1 MWKRMLALL
10 LLIPLLDGLFLVF
23 VATQIGWQ
31 ITVLLV
37 VLTALLG
44 MLLVRAEGRHTV
56 RKIQSDLAR
65 GNVPTNSII
74 DGGFLLI
81 SGAFLLTPGLI
92 TDTLGFLLALPPTR
106 AVFRVVAKK
115 WVITPYLDKQTGGF
129 ASGNIYTFGFPDGG
143 NVSGTGNSGGTT
155 GGSSSSGDTYR
166 VDSDAYDIEFDDDAE
181 EKGNP

>member
-44 MLLVRAEGRHTV
+44 MLLVRAEGRHTI
-56 RKIQSDLAR
+56 RKIQSDLAS
-65 GNVPTNSII
+65 GDIPTNRII
-74 DGGFLLI
+74 DGGFLLVA
-81 SGAFLLTPGLI
+81 GAFLLTPGLI
-92 TDTLGFLLALPPTR
+92 TDTLGFLFALPPTR
-106 AVFRVVAKK
+106 AVFRTVAKK
-115 WVITPYLDKQTGGF
+115 WVITPYIDKQTGGF
-129 ASGNIYTFGFPDGG
+129 ASGNVYTFGFPDGG
-143 NVSGTGNSGGTT
+143 SVSGSGTA
-155 GGSSSSGDTYR
+155 GSSGQDGDTYR
-166 VDSDAYDIEFDDDAE
+166 VDSDSYDIGFDDDAE